1 MAKAGVSRRTALMF
15 SVACGLA
22 VANVYY
28 AQPLLDVISADMG
41 LSHAV
46 VGIVGTVTQVGYGA
60 GLVLI
65 VPLGDLVNQR
75 RLVVGQTVLS
85 ALALVAVA
93 LAPTTAVLLI
103 GLTAVGALTVVTQV
117 LVAYSAG
124 MADDSGRGR
133 VVGIVTSGIVIGIL
147 LARTV
152 SGTVADL
159 AGWRAVYVLAAAAAL
174 AMAGLLWMKL
184 PPGGE
189 PRERITYPKLIGS
202 LFTLFATVPVLRTR
216 AVLALLIFMGFTVI
230 ATPMVL
236 PLSAP
241 PYSLSTT
248 EVGLFGLAGA
258 VGALGASHAGRLTDR
273 GHGQRVTAIGLVVML
288 VSWIPIALLPQ
299 SLWGLVIG
307 VLAIDFGLQ
316 SVHVTNQSLV
326 YRTRPEA
333 QSRLTAG
340 YMVFY
345 SIGSATG
352 AIVSTVTYT
361 HAGWTGVCVLGAAIA
376 LIALLFWNFADRRR
390 I

>member
-1 MAKAGVSRRTALMF
+1 MF

>member
-1 MAKAGVSRRTALMF
+1 MSARTALMF

-28 AQPLLDVISADMG
+28 YQPLLEVISADIG

-46 VGIVGTVTQVGYGA
+46 AGVIGTVTQVGYGA
-60 GLVLI
+60 GLLLI
-65 VPLGDLVNQR
+65 VPLGDLVNRR

-85 ALALVAVA
+85 ALALIVVAA
-93 LAPTTAVLLI
+93 APSAPVLLA
-103 GLTAVGALTVVTQV
+103 GMTAVGALAVVTQV

-124 MADDSGRGR
+124 LADPADRGR
-133 VVGIVTSGIVIGIL
+133 IVGIVTSGIIIGIL

-152 SGTVADL
+152 AGTVADL
-159 AGWRAVYVLAAAAAL
+159 TGWRSVYLLAAAAAL
-174 AMAGLLWMKL
+174 AMACLLWTQL
-184 PPGGE
+184 PRAAE
-189 PRERITYPKLIGS
+189 PRDRISYPRLIGS
-202 LFTLFATVPVLRTR
+202 VFTLYATVRVLRTR
-216 AVLALLIFMGFTVI
+216 AVLAMLIFMAFTVL

-248 EVGLFGLAGA
+248 QVGLFGLAGA
-258 VGALGASHAGRLTDR
+258 VGALGASNAGRLTDR
-273 GHGQRVTAIGLVVML
+273 GHAQRITGIGLAVML

-316 SVHVTNQSLV
+316 SVHVANQGLI

-345 SIGSATG
+345 SVGSATG

-361 HAGWTGVCVLGAAIA
+361 HAGWAGVCVLGAAIGLA
-376 LIALLFWNFADRRR
+376 ALLFWSVVDRRDAGSSL
-390 I
+390 